1 MVRASK
7 KRKLQQEGEDGS
19 SASRVKEPSAKK
31 AKGESA
37 SPGKNLKKKNKFKKE
52 GETEKPTEKK
62 SKSRNAGHSQGKKT
76 QKVKSSISKGGING
90 SQSGKSAKVNKVK
103 NGAKVNR
110 KNSA

>member
-7 KRKLQQEGEDGS
+7 KRKLQQEAEDGA
-19 SASRVKEPSAKK
+19 SANRVEEPRAKK

-37 SPGKNLKKKNKFKKE
+37 TPSKKKNKFIIE
-52 GETEKPTEKK
+52 GATEKPTEKK

-76 QKVKSSISKGGING
+76 QKVKSSVSKGGING
-90 SQSGKSAKVNKVK
+90 VQSEKSAKFQ
-103 NGAKVNR
+103 NGAKKGHK